1 MLLRTTPPRA
11 TFRRFLMAS
20 YAEGTLGAYQ
30 AGVKHFREWGGR
42 IPSTGVEVAR
52 YLAAFAGKAAYTTL
66 AQRLSALHREHLSR
80 GFKSP
85 VKNELVR
92 ATLRGIARV
101 YGRKQRQMRPLLKE
115 HLEAIVRRMRGL
127 KGVRDAALLLVG
139 FMGGFRCSE
148 LVALERE
155 DVQFEKEGML
165 VQLRRSKT
173 DQEGEG
179 RQVPIPNLRG
189 PLCPVRALQ
198 AWLDASGIQE
208 GALFRPVN
216 RHGQIG
222 KKRLSSDAIGTIVK
236 RYVKKIRLDPTGYS
250 AHSLRAG
257 LVTSAARA
265 GAAAWQIKK
274 QTGHRS
280 DQVLAGY
287 IRDSGKFEDNVA
299 RIIFER

>member
-1 MLLRTTPPRA
+1 MLLGATPPRA
-11 TFRRFLMAS
+11 TFRKFLLAS
-20 YAEGTLGAYQ
+20 YAEGTLEAYQ
-30 AGVKHFREWGGR
+30 AGVKHFRKWGGR
-42 IPSTGVEVAR
+42 IPSTEIEVAR
-52 YLAAFAGKAAYTTL
+52 YLAAFAGKAAYVTL

-101 YGRKQRQMRPLLKE
+101 YGRKQRQKRPLLKE
-115 HLEAIVRRMRGL
+115 HLVEIVRRMRGL
-127 KGVRDAALLLVG
+127 KGVRDSALLLVG

-148 LVALERE
+148 LVALDAE
-155 DVQFEKEGML
+155 DVQFRKEGML

-179 RQVPIPNLRG
+179 RQVPILKLRG
-189 PLCPVRALQ
+189 SLCAMQALR
-198 AWLDASGIQE
+198 AWLDAAGIE
-208 GALFRPVN
+208 KGALFRPIN
-216 RHGQIG
+216 RHSQVA
-222 KKRLSSDAIGTIVK
+222 KNRLSSDAVGTIVK
-236 RYVKKIRLDPTGYS
+236 WYVEKVGLDSKGYS

-265 GAAAWQIKK
+265 GAAVWQIKK
-274 QTGHRS
+274 QTGHKS

-287 IRDSGKFEDNVA
+287 IRDSGTFDDNVA
-299 RIIFER
+299 RMIFRR